1 MTNVGWS
8 VAENWACV
16 VNIKKLA
23 TWRKYRRLRS
33 GIAMELQTLLSCD
46 TVLGHGSTWIQVVF
60 AESPLAKTTFPSE
73 VVVTSPMIE
82 PNLGEFETSCV
93 DQGEVLPQ
101 ATLSQLAENTPQNE
115 RLEPEIITLF
125 WKGKSSE
132 PNLHDFGFH
141 VSFWVSIWNP
151 TTLKTSSFNS
161 FSASF
166 FEEKWVSC
174 RWSYLPTSRPRV

>member
-1 MTNVGWS
+1 M
-8 VAENWACV
+8 
-16 VNIKKLA
+16 
-23 TWRKYRRLRS
+23 
-33 GIAMELQTLLSCD
+33 
-46 TVLGHGSTWIQVVF
+46 VF

-125 WKGKSSE
+125 
-132 PNLHDFGFH
+132 
-141 VSFWVSIWNP
+141 
-151 TTLKTSSFNS
+151 
-161 FSASF
+161 
-166 FEEKWVSC
+166 
-174 RWSYLPTSRPRV
+174 